1 VKVFLKQLLFPFS
14 FAIIAFVL
22 IVWLYPLPFTSP
34 YILDLIE
41 YRTARGLFQFDDID
55 ADGNSELLHVG
66 YNRLEDESFPFVRIQ
81 KGIQSN
87 SVVLEQINF
96 INPKLTYRPYTAI
109 GDYDSDGHKEFY
121 TFTVRDSIL
130 CLEGIEFDTNIIN
143 IEPFIKKEIIAI
155 NKHENNYDLMIS
167 EDVYFIDLNQ
177 DRFKECVFVEN
188 GLYTASPRGIIAY
201 DIKNDSIWQS
211 EIFGMYLKDIE
222 VLKHNDDYYFAGYSA
237 CVHNCEFPLPK
248 YHDYCGWAALFDKH
262 LNLLFPPDSNLHG
275 YPFIVQNYPII
286 YHDSI
291 HLLSFF
297 ETDENSGDFVKARIY
312 NQVGKIVNST
322 LLDLG
327 GRLHYKFGF
336 TEPSSIYYG
345 KSHTKEGRMLTIG
358 DELHI
363 SKISRR
369 KSEILNQVQLST
381 FEIEGIKIISFFN
394 SNDQTLY
401 LYSEKLH
408 ELASI
413 RLPEW
418 LGNYVSSF
426 GEYNGK
432 YCLAISNYFSSM
444 FIEILP
450 NPSFQYRYFYWGLII
465 LGLLGFFMFMQIIF
479 TIQIRRQ
486 QKVKETLIRNQLNI
500 SKKQLE
506 PHFMLNMLNNIG
518 YLFTKEDNKTAQY
531 YFGKYASLLHRGLKY
546 ANQTETSL
554 QEEIQFIEDYLVLQ
568 KLRFDGKLEYKINI
582 DNDVYPEDV
591 KIPHSLLYT
600 FVENAIKHGL
610 AAKEADRI
618 LEIDIS
624 KKRKNIAIE
633 ISDNGIGRIRSKE
646 LKTSGTGK
654 GMEIVQNIISSYNK
668 LYNQGITFIV
678 KDSIEL
684 HGGTKVLIFI
694 RIR

>member
-1 VKVFLKQLLFPFS
+1 
-14 FAIIAFVL
+14 
-22 IVWLYPLPFTSP
+22 
-34 YILDLIE
+34 
-41 YRTARGLFQFDDID
+41 
-55 ADGNSELLHVG
+55 
-66 YNRLEDESFPFVRIQ
+66 
-81 KGIQSN
+81 
-87 SVVLEQINF
+87 
-96 INPKLTYRPYTAI
+96 
-109 GDYDSDGHKEFY
+109 
-121 TFTVRDSIL
+121 
-130 CLEGIEFDTNIIN
+130 
-143 IEPFIKKEIIAI
+143 
-155 NKHENNYDLMIS
+155 
-167 EDVYFIDLNQ
+167 
-177 DRFKECVFVEN
+177 
-188 GLYTASPRGIIAY
+188 
-201 DIKNDSIWQS
+201 
-211 EIFGMYLKDIE
+211 
-222 VLKHNDDYYFAGYSA
+222 
-237 CVHNCEFPLPK
+237 
-248 YHDYCGWAALFDKH
+248 
-262 LNLLFPPDSNLHG
+262 
-275 YPFIVQNYPII
+275 
-286 YHDSI
+286 
-291 HLLSFF
+291 
-297 ETDENSGDFVKARIY
+297 
-312 NQVGKIVNST
+312 
-322 LLDLG
+322 
-327 GRLHYKFGF
+327 
-336 TEPSSIYYG
+336 
-345 KSHTKEGRMLTIG
+345 MLTIG